1 MPSSFT
7 PPVRTWIERVSLI
20 GLTSLFH
27 HYPMPTFV
35 GIAIMIVVGIAA
47 QKVPAEYRHWK

>member
-27 HYPMPTFV
+27 LYPMPTFV
-35 GIAIMIVVGIAA
+35 GIALMLVVGIAA
-47 QKVPAEYRHWK
+47 QKVPAEYRHWE

>member
-7 PPVRTWIERVSLI
+7 PPLRTWIERVALI

-35 GIAIMIVVGIAA
+35 GIAIMIVVGIAV
-47 QKVPAEYRHWK
+47 QKAPAEYRHWK